1 MIQKKSSLKT
11 SGRNL
16 GQQETTS
23 IDTGEQMISS
33 KEQQAITTKVKK
45 TPANTL
51 PTCLLHINYTEYLVQ
66 LHNFLLEIFTLIKM
80 PPKNITKISNCAT
93 FLKHLPNSNY
103 MRNV

>member
-45 TPANTL
+45 T
-51 PTCLLHINYTEYLVQ
+51 
-66 LHNFLLEIFTLIKM
+66 
-80 PPKNITKISNCAT
+80 S
-93 FLKHLPNSNY
+93 
-103 MRNV
+103 